1 MSEPSMVSVVSYLP
15 IFQFFLPIRTP
26 GKVTKI
32 LDFDKKSGTGFF
44 LLPAAAASSMGKVVG
59 VWKLDLA
66 MYNLRSID
74 PPSNPLFSQ
83 PKVSIKFSLASPSH
97 SLKNFPL
104 FFFIIPGQHFLFSWI
119 DSGSSF
125 LVSDVYDAVVVV
137 VVAAAV
143 VVVVAT
149 VVVVVAVAAKAKNLN
164 EGS

>member
-1 MSEPSMVSVVSYLP
+1 M
-15 IFQFFLPIRTP
+15 
-26 GKVTKI
+26 
-32 LDFDKKSGTGFF
+32 
-44 LLPAAAASSMGKVVG
+44 G

-137 VVAAAV
+137 AAAAV
-143 VVVVAT
+143 VLLLLLLLLLPQRLKILTKEANP
-149 VVVVVAVAAKAKNLN
+149 KD
-164 EGS
+164 

>member
-1 MSEPSMVSVVSYLP
+1 M
-15 IFQFFLPIRTP
+15 
-26 GKVTKI
+26 
-32 LDFDKKSGTGFF
+32 
-44 LLPAAAASSMGKVVG
+44 G

-137 VVAAAV
+137 STAAV
-143 VVVVAT
+143 VVAT
-149 VVVVVAVAAKAKNLN
+149 ADVVVVDAVVFVVVAAAAKAKNLN